1 MTDSQLTASVAHN
14 TFGQTSI
21 NMLRTCWTTTMYN
34 IRLSKNT
41 LTIGYCTSTVPIL
54 GALSKKLVCQ
64 STSLLLCASF
74 EN

>member
-1 MTDSQLTASVAHN
+1 
-14 TFGQTSI
+14 
-21 NMLRTCWTTTMYN
+21 MYN

-41 LTIGYCTSTVPIL
+41 LTIGYCTSKVPIL

-64 STSLLLCASF
+64 SMSLLLCASF